1 MKIKRKKMHAG
12 VPAVAMADIA
22 FNLVLF
28 FIMMAKTQDDS
39 HLQWEPASTPVVQ
52 RAEISKVSVV
62 VDKQQKLY
70 LNGQQ
75 IGVSQLK
82 AGVEHE
88 LQGLPAGKRAVL
100 LKIHKEATAQVFE
113 PIVEAVSEAGGEIMH
128 ILEER
133 RTKTAG

>member
-1 MKIKRKKMHAG
+1 MKINRKSMQAG

-75 IGVSQLK
+75 IGISQLK
-82 AGVEHE
+82 SGVEHE
-88 LQGLPAGKRAVL
+88 LQDLPAGKRAVL
-100 LKIHKEATAQVFE
+100 LKIHKGTTAQVFE
-113 PIVEAVSEAGGEIMH
+113 PVVEAVSEAGGEIMH

-133 RTKTAG
+133 HAKTAG